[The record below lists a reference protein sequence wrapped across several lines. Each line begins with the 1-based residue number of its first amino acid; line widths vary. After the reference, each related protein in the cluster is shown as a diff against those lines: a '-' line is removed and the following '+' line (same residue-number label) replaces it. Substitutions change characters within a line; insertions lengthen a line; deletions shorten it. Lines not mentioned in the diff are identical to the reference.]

1 MESLASLRWF
11 ITPWEPAPLVQ
22 LAIWGALALYI
33 AGCWRGARPGI
44 WRSLAFAT
52 GLAAFYAVTQTG
64 LDYYAQYLFY
74 AHRGQHLVLH
84 HLAPFLVALAAPA
97 PVLAAGLPHGLR
109 GRWRGWREHPSA
121 RWLALPYRCL
131 QQPVVAG
138 VLFVGLI
145 YLWLIPSVHFD
156 AMLSADLYWLMNA
169 SMAVDG
175 LLFWWLI
182 FARGDGRLTPNLS
195 FGKRVALLVAIVPP
209 QILAGAVMVFSERNL
224 FDVYSVCGRAFP
236 ISPMTDQQLG
246 GLLTWIPPSMMSV
259 IAVLV
264 LLAMRF
270 NELAGEAARRPQ
282 PAEAA

>member
-1 MESLASLRWF
+1 MELIAGLRWF
-11 ITPWEPAPLVQ
+11 LTPWELVPLVQ
-22 LAIWGALALYI
+22 FVIWGALGLYI
-33 AGCWRGARPGI
+33 AGSWRGARPGV
-44 WRSLAFAT
+44 WRTLAFVT
-52 GLAAFYAVTQTG
+52 GLAGFYAVTQTG

-97 PVLAAGLPHGLR
+97 PVLAAGLPR
-109 GRWRGWREHPSA
+109 SWRA
-121 RWLALPYRCL
+121 RWQAWRVHSAVAWLAVPYRCL
-131 QQPVVAG
+131 QHPVVAG
-138 VLFVGLI
+138 LLFVGLI

-156 AMLSADLYWLMNA
+156 AMLSADLYWLMNT

-209 QILAGAVMVFSERNL
+209 QILAGATMVFSERNL

-270 NELAGEAARRPQ
+270 HELGGEAARHPR
-282 PAEAA
+282 PAEVA